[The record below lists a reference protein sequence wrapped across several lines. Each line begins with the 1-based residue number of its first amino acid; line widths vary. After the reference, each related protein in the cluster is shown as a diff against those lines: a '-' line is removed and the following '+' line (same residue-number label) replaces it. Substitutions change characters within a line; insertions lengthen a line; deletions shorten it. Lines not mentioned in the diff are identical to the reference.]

1 MKTTNYFNT
10 FISVAEDSKISKSEV
25 PLEREG
31 KKSIAIHQY
40 EMLSQKPYEF
50 NSDDVLFNIYT
61 SRNSIPLSQM
71 ENERLAFFNKGQACL
86 RSSTLAKRYGWGI
99 HHNADGKVAI
109 VAKNSAEYKKLAAN
123 KELTQLTALANKRI

>member
-71 ENERLAFFNKGQACL
+71 ENERLAFFSKGQACL

-109 VAKNSAEYKKLAAN
+109 VAKNSAEYKKLASN